1 MTCCSFAE
9 RTICSKNK
17 TSDIYQG
24 TQDQDIKMS
33 LDVTARKMRAAC
45 VQHVAPENSDKKIM
59 VEKLPIRVFPPLLKN
74 RQYETCRL
82 KFSLLLPST
91 FSLLRNSCMN
101 DCMSKC
107 LTWGKSEC
115 LSAQIPSNRRH
126 INDNCDVCCCW
137 IATLSF

>member
-9 RTICSKNK
+9 RTICCKMK
-17 TSDIYQG
+17 IKIPIFIKG
-24 TQDQDIKMS
+24 LKIKMS

-45 VQHVAPENSDKKIM
+45 VQYVAPENSDKKIM

-107 LTWGKSEC
+107 LTWSKSEC
-115 LSAQIPSNRRH
+115 LSAQIPPP
-126 INDNCDVCCCW
+126 IED
-137 IATLSF
+137 I